1 MSLECRFLFT
11 ASENIQLTVVTVK
24 NHCFLQLRICSMY
37 ILSHC
42 SFSYLNEPTS
52 DSIATLQ
59 FFSNIFIRLPKCWW
73 ANETVYFYDSY
84 WVFIYL
90 FILADYFF
98 FYFFLWISK
107 HSTIGLL
114 AFLRTEGAACSELVS
129 YKHLGINI
137 ASKIQR
143 LCLCWH
149 LRAGIKKKK
158 KAQDK

>member
-1 MSLECRFLFT
+1 MRQFIFMTPIGFL
-11 ASENIQLTVVTVK
+11 
-24 NHCFLQLRICSMY
+24 
-37 ILSHC
+37 
-42 SFSYLNEPTS
+42 
-52 DSIATLQ
+52 
-59 FFSNIFIRLPKCWW
+59 
-73 ANETVYFYDSY
+73 
-84 WVFIYL
+84 FIYL
-90 FILADYFF
+90 FWQIFF
-98 FYFFLWISK
+98 FFSLWISK